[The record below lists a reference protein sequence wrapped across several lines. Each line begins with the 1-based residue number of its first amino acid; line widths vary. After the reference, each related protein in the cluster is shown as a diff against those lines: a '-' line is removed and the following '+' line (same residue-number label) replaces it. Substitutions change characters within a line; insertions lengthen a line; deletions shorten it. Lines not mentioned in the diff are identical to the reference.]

1 MVEWGYLLKHL
12 GNRPMTASEFREAV
26 IKAEREVVE
35 GDRIPLLVDIVLTA
49 IGYAGLD
56 LDDELSKAL
65 MAAGYLS
72 TGEDGDDLV

>member
-12 GNRPMTASEFREAV
+12 GSRHMTASEFREAV

-35 GDRIPLLVDIVLTA
+35 GDRIPLLVDIVLAA

-72 TGEDGDDLV
+72 IGEDEE